1 MWWTFTI
8 CNLNINGKIIFAI
21 FNYLCY
27 DGGAAKCGS
36 TFCIY
41 GGFPMIQNLNPISF
55 QSFGTILHSRLSK
68 NDDSC
73 KAGSNSAAERTSLTL
88 PHAQI
93 PIRRSV
99 ENVYLYPDPGLC
111 VLSVSHDGETY
122 AHFYLDKTVH
132 LQDGINFFLSPFHGK
147 TALQLSGSCQIVGV
161 LPEAP
166 DHRVHPQLV
175 IPRLYTFFY
184 QEREQGFVFP
194 GESHHM
200 YELTYIDQG
209 SMHSVADGVD
219 MLLETGDMVVYGPH
233 QWHMHYADIGVAP
246 RYVTVS
252 FDAEGRDLSCLMN
265 CKFKSP
271 QKAITLFQQMLREQD
286 RMDDYSED
294 MILNLLQQL
303 ILTLLRQANAPSQP
317 VKSPQCINNENEI
330 IRKAQQYIS
339 ENVRSKLSVPLVAKN
354 TDVSASYLTSLFHKH
369 LQISP
374 GEYIRR
380 VKLQESKQ
388 MIREGNMNF
397 SQIAQTLQ
405 YSTIHHF
412 SRQFKEK
419 FGITPTE
426 YAKSVK

>member
-1 MWWTFTI
+1 
-8 CNLNINGKIIFAI
+8 
-21 FNYLCY
+21 
-27 DGGAAKCGS
+27 
-36 TFCIY
+36 
-41 GGFPMIQNLNPISF
+41 MIQNLNPISF
-55 QSFGTILHSRLSK
+55 KNFGTILHSRVTAEDEK
-68 NDDSC
+68 TH
-73 KAGSNSAAERTSLTL
+73 AGLCPPGARSSLTL
-88 PHAQI
+88 PHVQI
-93 PIRRSV
+93 PIRKTVS
-99 ENVYLYPDPGLC
+99 NVYLYPDPGLC
-111 VLSVSHDGETY
+111 VLSVSHDGESY
-122 AHFYLDKTVH
+122 AHFYLDKTVQ
-132 LQDGINFFLSPFHGK
+132 LQDGIFFFLSPFHGK
-147 TALQLSGSCQIVGV
+147 TVLQLSGDCQIIDA

-166 DHRVHPQLV
+166 DHRVHPKLV

-184 QEREQGFVFP
+184 QEREQGFVFS

-219 MLLETGDMVVYGPH
+219 MLLEAGDMVVYGPH

-265 CKFKSP
+265 RKFKSP

-294 MILNLLQQL
+294 MILNLMQQL
-303 ILTLLRQANAPSQP
+303 ILTLLRQSESPAQP

-339 ENVRSKLSVPLVAKN
+339 ENVRSKLSVPLVARN
-354 TDVSASYLTSLFHKH
+354 TDVSPSYLTSLFHKH

-380 VKLQESKQ
+380 IKLQESKQ

-397 SQIAQTLQ
+397 SQIAQALQ

-419 FGITPTE
+419 FGITPSE

>member
-1 MWWTFTI
+1 
-8 CNLNINGKIIFAI
+8 
-21 FNYLCY
+21 
-27 DGGAAKCGS
+27 
-36 TFCIY
+36 
-41 GGFPMIQNLNPISF
+41 MIQNLNPISF
-55 QSFGTILHSRLSK
+55 QNFGTILHSRATI
-68 NDDSC
+68 DT
-73 KAGSNSAAERTSLTL
+73 SNTPKGLCPVTERASLTL
-88 PHAQI
+88 PYSQI
-93 PIRRSV
+93 PVRKSA
-99 ENVYLYPDPGLC
+99 ENVHLYPDPGLC
-111 VLSVSHDGETY
+111 VLSVSRDGENY
-122 AHFYLDKTVH
+122 AHFYLDKTVC
-132 LQDGINFFLSPFHGK
+132 LQDGIYFYLSPFHGK
-147 TALQLSGSCQIVGV
+147 TQLQLSGQCQIVNM

-166 DHRVHPQLV
+166 DHRVHPKLV

-209 SMHSVADGVD
+209 AMHSVADGVD
-219 MLLETGDMVVYGPH
+219 MLLESGDMVIYGPH
-233 QWHMHYADIGVAP
+233 QWHMHYADIGMAP

-265 CKFKSP
+265 RKFKSP

-294 MILNLLQQL
+294 IILNLLQQL
-303 ILTLLRQANAPSQP
+303 ILTLLRQTGTPSQP

-330 IRKAQQYIS
+330 IRRAQQYIS
-339 ENVRSKLSVPLVAKN
+339 EHVRNKLSVPLVAKN
-354 TDVSASYLTSLFHKH
+354 TDVSPSYLTSLFHKH

-380 VKLQESKQ
+380 IKLQESKQ

-397 SQIAQTLQ
+397 SQIAEALQ